1 MTEHLAGGSSGG
13 AAGTRPSA
21 SLGSKF
27 GFREVELSI
36 GDSGIVL
43 MIDGGRVWYL
53 LLSNSLG

>member
-1 MTEHLAGGSSGG
+1 MGGSSGG